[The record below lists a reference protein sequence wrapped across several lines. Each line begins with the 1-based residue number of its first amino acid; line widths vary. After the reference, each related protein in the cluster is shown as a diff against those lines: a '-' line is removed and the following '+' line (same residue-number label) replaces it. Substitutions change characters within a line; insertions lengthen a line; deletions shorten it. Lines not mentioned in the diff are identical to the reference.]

1 MLVNTLSA
9 TTFSQK
15 VEQLLVR
22 KPVILQILRFVV
34 IGGLNTAL
42 DFVILNAVAKSFGII
57 SGWQLAAVNV
67 ASFTIAVI
75 QSYLWN
81 KTWAFG
87 HDAVSPFTNA
97 LRLVGVGSL
106 GFGALLAVV
115 IGSAFGLSP
124 LFFLTVFVI
133 FVLGQIL
140 LWHLYGLHFTTN
152 TQNTSKQFT
161 AFIVIS
167 VIGLLINTAIVGLVS
182 AQVVGYLATLSR
194 PDLAKNVAKVL
205 ATIISLMWNFAGYKF
220 IVFKE

>member
-1 MLVNTLSA
+1 VNTI
-9 TTFSQK
+9 TTTTLSQK
-15 VEQLLVR
+15 VEQLLIR

-42 DFVILNAVAKSFGII
+42 DFVILNAVAKSFGVT

-97 LRLVGVGSL
+97 LRLIGVGTL

-115 IGSAFGLSP
+115 VGSAFSLLP
-124 LFFLTVFVI
+124 IFFLTVLI
-133 FVLGQIL
+133 LFVLGQVL
-140 LWHLYGLHFTTN
+140 LWHLFGLHFNTN
-152 TQNTSKQFT
+152 TQSTSKQFA
-161 AFIVIS
+161 AFIVVS
-167 VIGLLINTAIVGLVS
+167 LIGLLINTVIVGLVS
-182 AQVVGYLATLSR
+182 TQVVGYLATLSR
-194 PDLAKNVAKVL
+194 PDLAKNVAKAL
-205 ATIISLMWNFAGYKF
+205 ATVISLMWNFAGYKF